1 MERKIVRPDGS
12 QYMTAVHTGEFIE
25 FRNFAANNYTVRFDV
40 KVLDQLVPFLN
51 EVQFWRKAHEKS
63 D

>member
-1 MERKIVRPDGS
+1 
-12 QYMTAVHTGEFIE
+12 MTAVYDGDFIE
-25 FRNFAANNYTVRFDV
+25 FRNFAANNYTVRFDS